1 MKKLQ
6 SLFMLAAA
14 LLLLAS
20 CSGDSVPERE
30 VEYIPF
36 QESKDG
42 NWGMIS
48 PSGEVLFSEEFQN
61 RPTVAIN
68 GRFMVKNA
76 DGLWEIYT
84 TDKKPKKIGGEYLY
98 ASLFYEDVTPVVA
111 KGQRIQF
118 IDRDGNVKTT
128 LEKINGKAVSKCKPF
143 VDGRAMVLVDDKWGV
158 VDTDGKVVIEPKYFY
173 MEGSSEGYFFA
184 VDQKYEGESDH
195 EKITY
200 TILNSNGKVVAD
212 IKASKFRSTQ
222 PVATSYRHSESIIDE
237 ALSVIADM
245 DGNKQAGLLGF
256 DGEWRLKPTS
266 KVKTIIQKRGQNL
279 VFFDGDGYGLMDISG
294 EEKVRPKYDL
304 MFLLDEDVFAANS
317 KSGEAFSLYN
327 LEGEKIGKDEY
338 LEMSPFYDGKHCF
351 ARVGKHDVVLINK
364 NGEEQKLK
372 TDICAVGFTGDDNTL
387 ESDYYDMDEVVTAM
401 KISPTGFLGLDTNCT
416 GPMIVER
423 LNSLKGVGMKAYTDA
438 GHYTSGDIT
447 ATCHLTAKSECSV
460 DVQNYGFVRQE
471 RSGSGWFSYYKSVWT
486 DEKAKGMIL
495 TVYITGNEQLQGKM
509 REMYVKMLEA
519 VKKTGKT
526 VKEGKNAAVIEA
538 GQGLYHYISWA
549 GKRIDLFYGY
559 YNPETCDVNAF
570 DDATEEEYTERV
582 FPSLAGEKTTA
593 PQEQQNGGDEDYG
606 ELESPPADDL

>member
-6 SLFMLAAA
+6 SLFMLAAM
-14 LLLLAS
+14 LMLLAS
-20 CSGDSVPERE
+20 CGGGGPIERE

-279 VFFDGDGYGLMDISG
+279 VFYDGEGYGLMDISG

-387 ESDYYDMDEVVTAM
+387 ESDYYDMDEVVSAM
-401 KISPTGFLGLDTNCT
+401 KISPTGFLDLDTKST
-416 GPMIVER
+416 GPATIEKLNMLNGVQ
-423 LNSLKGVGMKAYTDA
+423 LNSEARNYSNGASIY
-438 GHYTSGDIT
+438 
-447 ATCHLTAKSECSV
+447 ATCHPTSKSEIIV
-460 DVQNYGFVRQE
+460 DVQNFGLVGQE
-471 RSGSGWFSYYKSVWT
+471 RTGSGWFSYTKSVWT
-486 DEKAKGMIL
+486 DELVKSMIL

-509 REMYVKMLEA
+509 RELYVKMLEA
-519 VKKTGKT
+519 VKNTGKT
-526 VKEGKNAAVIEA
+526 VKEGKNAAVIETSP
-538 GQGLYHYISWA
+538 GLYYYISWG
-549 GKRIDLFYGY
+549 GKRIDIFYGY
-559 YNPETCDVNAF
+559 YDLNSCDVNAF
-570 DDATEEEYTERV
+570 DNASEEDYADRV
-582 FPSLAGEKTTA
+582 FPALASEKNAA
-593 PQEQQNGGDEDYG
+593 PQQPASTEEVEDYG
-606 ELESPPADDL
+606 ELGSPPADDL